1 MSEWKGPSHEASEL
15 QHTAGV
21 IAAVVTVVVVAATLQ
36 IAQLESPVAEIML
49 VILAVAIA
57 LAWIRI
63 MFDPHLVRTKHGMA
77 YVYTR
82 PAADGEP
89 VRVLRQGGVFQSASY
104 LGERCFEPVFAYH
117 RAFDAMFETG
127 RDVRHVL
134 ALGGG
139 GFAWPKHALA
149 EHPDLRV
156 DVVEIDPAIVRAAR
170 RWFFVDELAA
180 QVGAVEGSCVAGA
193 AQGASAS
200 SGQAARLGI
209 IVADARTYLERPG
222 APCYDAIVNDT
233 FSGREP
239 VRRLATAEAA
249 RACKDHL
256 VPGGLYLAN
265 VVSQRDGAD
274 LAFLRDTVA
283 TLSQVFANVQI
294 VPALD
299 EGLAGEDNYLV
310 VATDGTLSLAD
321 AVPFDDDFLGSV
333 MHDG

>member
-1 MSEWKGPSHEASEL
+1 MSEQRGPSHEAPEL

-21 IAAVVTVVVVAATLQ
+21 IAAVVTIVLVAAALQ

-49 VILAVAIA
+49 VIMAIAIA

-63 MFDPHLVRTKHGMA
+63 VLDPHLVRTKRGMA
-77 YVYTR
+77 HVYTR
-82 PAADGEP
+82 PTEDGEP
-89 VRVLRQGGVFQSASY
+89 VRVLRQGGVFQSATY
-104 LGERCFEPVFAYH
+104 LGERRFEPVFAYH
-117 RAFDAMFETG
+117 RAFDAMFEEG
-127 RDVRHVL
+127 HDVRRVL

-139 GFAWPKHALA
+139 GFAWPKHALV
-149 EHPDLRV
+149 EHPGLQV

-170 RWFFVDELAA
+170 RWFFVDKLAA

-193 AQGASAS
+193 VQDTAVS
-200 SGQAARLGI
+200 SGEPARLGI
-209 IVADARTYLERPG
+209 IVTDARAYLERAD
-222 APCYDAIVNDT
+222 APRYDAIVNDT

-239 VRRLATAEAA
+239 VRQLATVEAA

-265 VVSQRDGAD
+265 VVSQQDGAD
-274 LAFLRDTVA
+274 LAFLCDTVA

-310 VATDGTLSLAD
+310 VATDGALSLAE
-321 AVPFDDDFLGSV
+321 AIPYDDDFLGSV

>member
-1 MSEWKGPSHEASEL
+1 MSEQRGSSYETPEL

-21 IAAVVTVVVVAATLQ
+21 IAAVVTVVVVAAALQ

-49 VILAVAIA
+49 VILALVIA
-57 LAWIRI
+57 LVWIRI
-63 MFDPHLVRTKHGMA
+63 MFDPHLVRIKRGMA
-77 YVYTR
+77 YIYTR
-82 PAADGEP
+82 PTEDGEP
-89 VRVLRQGGVFQSASY
+89 VRVLRQGGVFQSATY

-117 RAFDAMFETG
+117 RAFDAMFEVG
-127 RDVRHVL
+127 HDVRRVL

-139 GFAWPKHALA
+139 GFAWPKHALT
-149 EHPDLRV
+149 ERPDLQV

-180 QVGAVEGSCVAGA
+180 QAGAVEGSCVAGA
-193 AQGASAS
+193 AQGETASP
-200 SGQAARLGI
+200 GQPAHLGI
-209 IVADARTYLERPG
+209 IVADARAYLERADTPR
-222 APCYDAIVNDT
+222 YDAIVNDT

-239 VRRLATAEAA
+239 VRRLATVEAA

-310 VATDGTLSLAD
+310 VATDGALSLAE
-321 AVPFDDDFLGSV
+321 AISYDDDFLGSV

>member
-1 MSEWKGPSHEASEL
+1 MSEQRGPSHGAPEL

-21 IAAVVTVVVVAATLQ
+21 IAAVVTIVLVAAALQ

-63 MFDPHLVRTKHGMA
+63 VLDPHLVRTKRGMA

-82 PAADGEP
+82 PTEDGEP
-89 VRVLRQGGVFQSASY
+89 ARVLRQGGVFQSATY
-104 LGERCFEPVFAYH
+104 LGERRFEPVFAYH
-117 RAFDAMFETG
+117 RAFDAMFEAG
-127 RDVRHVL
+127 HDVRRVL

-139 GFAWPKHALA
+139 GFAWPKHALV
-149 EHPDLRV
+149 EHPGLQV

-170 RWFFVDELAA
+170 RWFFVDDLAVQA
-180 QVGAVEGSCVAGA
+180 GVVEGSCVAGT
-193 AQGASAS
+193 AQGAPVSP
-200 SGQAARLGI
+200 GQPARLGI
-209 IVADARTYLERPG
+209 IVADARDYLERVD
-222 APCYDAIVNDT
+222 APRYDAIVNDT

-239 VRRLATAEAA
+239 VRRLATVEAA

-256 VPGGLYLAN
+256 APGGLYLAN
-265 VVSQRDGAD
+265 VVSQRGGAD
-274 LAFLRDTVA
+274 LTFLCDTVA
-283 TLSQVFANVQI
+283 TLSQAFANVQI

-310 VATDGTLSLAD
+310 VATDGELSLAE
-321 AVPFDDDFLGSV
+321 AIPFDDDFLGSV

>member
-1 MSEWKGPSHEASEL
+1 MSEQRGSSYETPEL

-21 IAAVVTVVVVAATLQ
+21 IAAVVTVVVVAAALQ

-49 VILAVAIA
+49 VILAAVIA
-57 LAWIRI
+57 LVWIRI
-63 MFDPHLVRTKHGMA
+63 MFDPHLVRTKRGMA
-77 YVYTR
+77 YIYTR
-82 PAADGEP
+82 PTEDGEP
-89 VRVLRQGGVFQSASY
+89 VRVLRQGGVFQSATY
-104 LGERCFEPVFAYH
+104 LGEHCFEPVFAYH
-117 RAFDAMFETG
+117 RAFDAMFEVG
-127 RDVRHVL
+127 HDVRRVL

-139 GFAWPKHALA
+139 GFAWPKHALT
-149 EHPDLRV
+149 ERPDLRI

-170 RWFFVDELAA
+170 RWFFVGELAA
-180 QVGAVEGSCVAGA
+180 QAGAVEGSCVAGA
-193 AQGASAS
+193 AQGAVASPGRSAH
-200 SGQAARLGI
+200 LGI
-209 IVADARTYLERPG
+209 IVADARAYLERADTPR
-222 APCYDAIVNDT
+222 YDAIVNDT

-239 VRRLATAEAA
+239 VRRLATVEAA

-274 LAFLRDTVA
+274 LAFLCDTVA

-310 VATDGTLSLAD
+310 VATDGALAL
-321 AVPFDDDFLGSV
+321 AEAIPFDDDFLGGV

>member
-1 MSEWKGPSHEASEL
+1 MSEQRGSSYETPEL

-21 IAAVVTVVVVAATLQ
+21 IAAVVTVVVVAAALQ

-49 VILAVAIA
+49 VILAVVIA
-57 LAWIRI
+57 LVWIRI
-63 MFDPHLVRTKHGMA
+63 MFDPHLVRTKRGMA
-77 YVYTR
+77 YIYTR
-82 PAADGEP
+82 PTEDGEP
-89 VRVLRQGGVFQSASY
+89 VRVLRQGGVFQSATY

-117 RAFDAMFETG
+117 RAFDALFEVG
-127 RDVRHVL
+127 HDVRRVL

-139 GFAWPKHALA
+139 GFAWPKHALT
-149 EHPDLRV
+149 ERSDLQV
-156 DVVEIDPAIVRAAR
+156 DVVEIDLAIVRAAR

-180 QVGAVEGSCVAGA
+180 QAGAVEGSCVAGA
-193 AQGASAS
+193 AQGAVASPGRSAH
-200 SGQAARLGI
+200 LGI
-209 IVADARTYLERPG
+209 IVADARAYLERADTPR
-222 APCYDAIVNDT
+222 YDAIVNDT

-239 VRRLATAEAA
+239 VRRLATVEAA

-274 LAFLRDTVA
+274 LAFLCDTVA
-283 TLSQVFANVQI
+283 TLSQAFANVQI

-310 VATDGTLSLAD
+310 VATDGELSLAE
-321 AVPFDDDFLGSV
+321 AIPFDDDFLGSV